1 MSDGSGNRSL
11 FAEEAPR
18 IFTPEEEEQKRFM
31 YGKMSPRRKRFIERL
46 GYDKWDPFQMP
57 NDPMDIRRDP
67 TKRTTQELVR
77 DFLQTRDRATLGNDY
92 SRGVLEC
99 AMGIIKKDDKFR
111 GIYEFCLWYQK
122 QIDDFEAENG
132 EE

>member
-1 MSDGSGNRSL
+1 MSDKQRDIFGEDQVRQFTSD
-11 FAEEAPR
+11 EED
-18 IFTPEEEEQKRFM
+18 QKRVM
-31 YGKMSPRRKRFIERL
+31 YENMSPRRKKFIDRI
-46 GYDKWDPFQMP
+46 GYDKWDPFQLP
-57 NDPMDIRRDP
+57 KDPLDIRRDA

-99 AMGIIKKDDKFR
+99 ALGMVNKDDKFR
-111 GIYEFCLWYQK
+111 GIFDFCLWYNTQLT
-122 QIDDFEAENG
+122 D

>member
-1 MSDGSGNRSL
+1 MSAKERDL
-11 FAEEAPR
+11 FGEDAAR
-18 IFTPEEEEQKRFM
+18 TFNSDEEEQKRVMFEN
-31 YGKMSPRRKRFIERL
+31 MSPRRKRFIERI
-46 GYDKWDPFQMP
+46 GYDKWDPFQAP
-57 NDPMDIRRDP
+57 KDPMDIRQDV

-99 AMGIIKKDDKFR
+99 ALGMVNKDDKFR
-111 GIYEFCLWYQK
+111 GIYDFCLWYHRQLT
-122 QIDDFEAENG
+122 D